1 MVSTADGAGRGWET
15 ADAVNRQCQRSR
27 STIPSCAVE
36 LLMAGISKQLKC
48 SKKGIASETV
58 NKYHGAHQ

>member
-1 MVSTADGAGRGWET
+1 VVSTAGEAGRGWET
-15 ADAVNRQCQRSR
+15 ADAASRQCQRSR
-27 STIPSCAVE
+27 STIPSCVVK

-48 SKKGIASETV
+48 SKMGIESETV